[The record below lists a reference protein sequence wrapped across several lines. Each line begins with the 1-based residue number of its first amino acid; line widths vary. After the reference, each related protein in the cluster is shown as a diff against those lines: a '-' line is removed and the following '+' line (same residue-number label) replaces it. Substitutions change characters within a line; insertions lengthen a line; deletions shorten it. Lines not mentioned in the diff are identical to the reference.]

1 MVASNTYG
9 VIYLGT
15 VADLDPTE
23 GNPVAENANT
33 ILNTTFGS
41 SVDPLWSHVG
51 TMSPVGSPG
60 DYYRTNNNSFTDQFT
75 IDGGSAQTFD
85 SISQYTATLTY
96 TDGTTYDGSF
106 VDGLRHGKGRLIAPD
121 GFRYEGGW
129 KNGEIDGEGVAT
141 YANGDVYTGHFVMGK
156 RQGDGVMRYAT
167 GQVAAG
173 EWQDNRLAVPAPD
186 SAVVEGEGAEVAV
199 PAEPSEAP

>member
-60 DYYRTNNNSFTDQFT
+60 DYYRTNNNPTPISSPSTAAPPRPS
-75 IDGGSAQTFD
+75 IRSA
-85 SISQYTATLTY
+85 SI
-96 TDGTTYDGSF
+96 
-106 VDGLRHGKGRLIAPD
+106 P
-121 GFRYEGGW
+121 
-129 KNGEIDGEGVAT
+129 
-141 YANGDVYTGHFVMGK
+141 
-156 RQGDGVMRYAT
+156 
-167 GQVAAG
+167 
-173 EWQDNRLAVPAPD
+173 PP
-186 SAVVEGEGAEVAV
+186 
-199 PAEPSEAP
+199 